1 MENLGRTIMPK
12 VKRNKVES
20 NDLVIYHNQF
30 HRINISK
37 LGSLENNLLFDIF
50 KQLSFKDE
58 IVFSLDRLSK
68 MIYNNNIIPNS
79 DRTQSIVESLH
90 KDFFGLNFKI
100 IYPKKISYIHMFS
113 TMDLNYTDD
122 THKELVSMSIK
133 VNPDFKYL
141 LQDLSKQFTAFSLL
155 HFKSIRSKYAKT
167 IFRLLSQFSST
178 GMFRMAYDE
187 FMELLGVPKTY
198 DYKFINNKI
207 LKPSLKEVSQF
218 IDGITYSVERERIDG
233 KLTHTNITF
242 KFQKFQNN
250 GEYIGR
256 LDSKINKQRN
266 VLSTLDYRRIID
278 KEEGKDTNKL
288 DEQINRLEQS
298 QQKSLK
304 RSVRCSK

>member
-1 MENLGRTIMPK
+1 MPK

-100 IYPKKISYIHMFS
+100 IYPRKISYIHMFS
-113 TMDLNYTDD
+113 TMDLNYADD

-155 HFKSIRSKYAKT
+155 NFKAIRSKYAKT

-187 FMELLGVPKTY
+187 FRELLGVPTSYGFKE
-198 DYKFINNKI
+198 FSFFI
-207 LKPSLKEVSQF
+207 LKPSLKELSQF

-250 GEYIGR
+250 GEYIER
-256 LDSKINKQRN
+256 LDSKIRKQRN
-266 VLSTLDYRRIID
+266 VLTTIEYEKIVD
-278 KEEGKDTNKL
+278 KEEGKDTTKL
-288 DEQINRLEQS
+288 DKRINSIEQS
-298 QQKSLK
+298 YHNSVK
-304 RSVRCSK
+304 REVRCSK